1 MEIAG
6 SSSLPF
12 ACYVTGSSPARS
24 SSAGPLALTR
34 DERSVLA
41 IATAPATKN
50 RIEGTRSEV
59 GVLRDRRSL

>member
-41 IATAPATKN
+41 IATAPAT
-50 RIEGTRSEV
+50 
-59 GVLRDRRSL
+59 